1 MDTTSRTLSV
11 MAIRQP
17 IVSVLGHVDH
27 GKTTLL
33 DAVRGST
40 VAAREA
46 GGITQHI
53 GATEVPIKVVY
64 DICGDLMGGKTFVAP
79 GLLFIDTPGHQS
91 FIAMRNRGGSL
102 ADIAVLVIDI
112 NEGPKPQTIES
123 IRILK
128 QYKTPFVIVLNKIDL
143 TPSWRKVHDLSF
155 AAALAEQSPAV
166 RDAIDQ
172 RIYNIAGKLYE
183 HGFSAD
189 RYDRIS
195 DFTKNVALIPA
206 SAKSNVGMADL
217 LMMLVGLAQRFLEE
231 QLTKEDG
238 PGEGT
243 ILEVKEERGLGTT
256 VDVILFKGIL
266 RVGDMVALGT
276 RGPPKVTKVKAIL
289 KPRPLDEIRDP
300 REKFDLMSEVTAAS
314 GIKVVCQDSTGVVA
328 GAPIR
333 VLGDDPA
340 RVIEEVAEESSVSI
354 ETSEDGIIIK
364 ADAIGSL
371 EALAFEAKA
380 AGILIK
386 RAEVGDVTR
395 RDVVDAATISDPKR
409 RVLLGFNVSVIPEA
423 KEELDARHLDFI
435 SSNIIYRLLDDYKE
449 WLQKKT
455 KEMETNSR
463 SELCYPGKV
472 LLLPD
477 CVFRASKPA
486 IVGVRVLA
494 GRVRAGQR
502 LIRDDDLEVGRIKS
516 IRSGEETVAEALQG
530 KEVALAIEGPTVGR
544 QINVGDA
551 LYVDIP
557 EGDARALRT
566 MPLNQDERD
575 VLDRLIEIKAKGKKF
590 WGK

>member
-1 MDTTSRTLSV
+1 

-53 GATEVPIKVVY
+53 GATEVPIKVVH
-64 DICGDLMGGKTFVAP
+64 DVCGDLMKGKSFVAP

-128 QYKTPFVIVLNKIDL
+128 QYKTPFVTVLNKIDL
-143 TPSWRKVHDLSF
+143 TPGWRKILNVSLKV
-155 AAALAEQSPAV
+155 ALDEQSQTV
-166 RDAIDQ
+166 RDLIDQ
-172 RIYNIAGKLYE
+172 RIYNIAGRLYE
-183 HGFSAD
+183 QGFSAD

-206 SAKSNVGMADL
+206 SAKGNVGMADL
-217 LMMLVGLAQRFLEE
+217 LMMLVGLAQRFLED

-243 ILEVKEERGLGTT
+243 ILEVKEERGLGKTI
-256 VDVILFKGIL
+256 DVILFKGML

-276 RGPPKVTKVKAIL
+276 RNLPKVTKIKAIL

-300 REKFDLMSEVTAAS
+300 RERFDLMSEVTAAA
-314 GIKVVCQDSTGVVA
+314 GIKVVCQDSEGVLA

-333 VLGDDPA
+333 VLGDDPS
-340 RVIEEVAEESSVSI
+340 RVIDEVAEESSISI
-354 ETSEDGIIIK
+354 ETSEDGIVLK

-395 RDVVDAATISDPKR
+395 RDVVDAATINDPLR

-423 KEELDARHLDFI
+423 KEELEARKLDFI
-435 SSNIIYRLLDDYKE
+435 SSNIIYRLLDDYKA
-449 WLQKKT
+449 WLAKK
-455 KEMETNSR
+455 KCELESCSR
-463 SELCYPGKV
+463 SEMCYPGKV

-494 GRVRAGQR
+494 GRIKAGQS
-502 LIRDDDLEVGRIKS
+502 LIREDGQDIGRIKS
-516 IRSGEETVAEALQG
+516 IRSGEETIGETIQG

-544 QINVGDA
+544 QINVGDV

-557 EGDARALRT
+557 EGDARCLQT
-566 MPLNQDERD
+566 IKLNQDERD
-575 VLDRLIEIKAKGKKF
+575 VLERIYVIKGKEKKF

>member
-1 MDTTSRTLSV
+1 

-53 GATEVPIKVVY
+53 GATEVPIKVVH
-64 DICGDLMGGKTFVAP
+64 DICGELLNGKSFVAP

-143 TPSWRKVHDLSF
+143 IPGWRKVLNLDLK
-155 AAALAEQSPAV
+155 AALAEQSPTV
-166 RDAIDQ
+166 RDALDQ

-183 HGFSAD
+183 QGFSAD

-195 DFTKNVALIPA
+195 DFTKTVALIPA
-206 SAKSNVGMADL
+206 SAKANLGIADL
-217 LMMLVGLAQRFLEE
+217 LMMLVGLAQRFLDE
-231 QLTKEDG
+231 QLQKEDG

-256 VDVILFKGIL
+256 VDVILFKGKL

-276 RGPPKVTKVKAIL
+276 RGQPKVTKIKAIL
-289 KPRPLDEIRDP
+289 KPKPLDEIRDP

-314 GIKVVCQDSTGVVA
+314 GIKVVCQDSEGVVA

-333 VLGDDPA
+333 VLGENPSQ
-340 RVIEEVAEESSVSI
+340 VIDEVAEESAISI
-354 ETSEDGIIIK
+354 ETSDDGIIIK

-371 EALAFEAKA
+371 EALAFEAKQ

-386 RAEVGDVTR
+386 RADVGDVTR
-395 RDVVDAATISDPKR
+395 RDVVDAATINDPKR

-423 KEELDARHLDFI
+423 KEELEARKLDFI
-435 SSNIIYRLLDDYKE
+435 SSNIIYRLLDDYKA
-449 WLQKKT
+449 WLAKK
-455 KEMETNSR
+455 KSELETSSR

-494 GRVRAGQR
+494 GRVKSGQK
-502 LIRDDDLEVGRIKS
+502 LIREDGLEVGRIKS
-516 IRSGEETVAEALQG
+516 IRSGEETVGETIQG
-530 KEVALAIEGPTVGR
+530 KEVALAIDGPTVGR

-557 EGDARALRT
+557 EGDARSLTT
-566 MPLNQDERD
+566 MKLNQDERE
-575 VLDRLIEIKAKGKKF
+575 VLERIMVIKAKDKKF